1 MYVKLSN
8 YNCSFDEE
16 YYKEF
21 FKGHDCPSNCCPN
34 NNSAKS
40 INPINSPPLGC
51 GVQLCFGID
60 SKYFIGSLSKIPGFG
75 CYFSGL
81 PSGEYDD
88 TLCPKS
94 PSGFQRI
101 KVQQIQT
108 YTANC
113 MIGQSKNSM
122 FVDPSNIG
130 KNVFYCQIYSELKG
144 ENNQNPQV
152 NISINFNGDSTTHMG
167 ASQLFI
173 VIDHRNNQ
181 ETGSKYSDNIIV
193 NVNCQANVACYNT
206 PGSFGPRQHC
216 NENICKNA
224 QKKINNVVVPY
235 GKAIIITNF
244 VKNSSTNSQYFVNYC
259 LTQFTT
265 NGAPTDVPCPI
276 SSCNFQST

>member
-1 MYVKLSN
+1 M
-8 YNCSFDEE
+8 
-16 YYKEF
+16 
-21 FKGHDCPSNCCPN
+21 
-34 NNSAKS
+34 
-40 INPINSPPLGC
+40 
-51 GVQLCFGID
+51 
-60 SKYFIGSLSKIPGFG
+60 
-75 CYFSGL
+75 
-81 PSGEYDD
+81 
-88 TLCPKS
+88 
-94 PSGFQRI
+94 
-101 KVQQIQT
+101 QQIRT
-108 YTANC
+108 YKANC
-113 MIGQSKNSM
+113 MIGEGKNSW

-130 KNVFYCQIYSELKG
+130 TNVFYCQIYSELKG

-167 ASQLFI
+167 TSQLFI

-181 ETGSKYSDNIIV
+181 ETGSKSSDNIIV

-206 PGSFGPRQHC
+206 PGSFGPRHHC

-224 QKKINNVVVPY
+224 QKKINNIVVPY

-265 NGAPTDVPCPI
+265 NGAPADTPCPI